1 MRDYYDGP
9 EPVGPKF
16 WKGVAWGTPISL
28 ALWALLFFMLIKVW
42 ADTPIVYRS
51 ASSNEC
57 VRVDDPAK
65 EHDCGNLP
73 DKYEL
78 VWVK

>member
-1 MRDYYDGP
+1 MGRN
-9 EPVGPKF
+9 F

-28 ALWALLFFMLIKVW
+28 ALWMAFLFLLVKLW
-42 ADTPIVYRS
+42 ADTPLVYKS
-51 ASSNEC
+51 ASSGEC
-57 VRVDDPAK
+57 VRVDDPAQ